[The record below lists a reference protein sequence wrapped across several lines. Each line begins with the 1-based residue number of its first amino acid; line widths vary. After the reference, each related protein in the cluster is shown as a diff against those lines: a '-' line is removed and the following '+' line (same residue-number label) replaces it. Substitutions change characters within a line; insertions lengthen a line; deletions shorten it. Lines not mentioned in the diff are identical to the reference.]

1 VSDWVKGE
9 RVFGELYGGRG
20 TAVGVVL
27 DTDRDDDVRIL
38 IESTSEDD
46 LLLGDWCYLRGP
58 SVRRAIEIGLPKL
71 TETLRW
77 GSPFETEPTP
87 VRVGVLRD
95 AETLITGDRNTS
107 YGEPTQNFTDTADV
121 WTTLLR
127 HRLREGERI
136 DAGDVAALMVGL
148 KLVRRTASG
157 KMDHWIDIAGYAAC
171 GAEADVSS
179 GRIEL

>member
-1 VSDWVKGE
+1 VPDWIEGE
-9 RVFGELYGGRG
+9 RVFGDLYGDPG
-20 TAVGVVL
+20 TAVGRVL
-27 DTDRDDDVRIL
+27 DTDRDGDVRIT
-38 IESTSEDD
+38 IETASNGYPDP
-46 LLLGDWCYLRGP
+46 GDYAYLRGP
-58 SVRRAIEIGLPKL
+58 SVRPAIGYGVEPNPTHGH
-71 TETLRW
+71 TED
-77 GSPFETEPTP
+77 P
-87 VRVGVLRD
+87 VRVMVLRD
-95 AETLITGDRNTS
+95 AETLITGERNAS

-157 KMDHWIDIAGYAAC
+157 DMDHWTDIAGYAAC

-179 GRIEL
+179 GRIVTE